1 MSAPRRLLAFV
12 FTTGLSSLAGVL
24 AAPVII
30 AGAGEYDW
38 GVQAAIQSAA
48 LLFGVVIAFG
58 WGTTGAAEVA
68 SMPSELRPQWYAD
81 SLVSRLYLLCAVYPV
96 MVAVMTLL
104 NPEHFALVAVGSAA
118 YTVSSVGA
126 SWYFVGQARPDRLLR
141 LDALPQTAGIV
152 ASIGVM
158 LLTGDLVL
166 TVATQ
171 LVFNLTAVLLSAI
184 VVLRDGPGGLR
195 FDWSVRRAVSRLADQ
210 RHAVTNSATTALY
223 SSAPLL
229 VLNIFAPTAMP
240 LYAMGEKLY
249 RFALAAFVPVLQFTQ
264 GWIPERG
271 AQELP
276 SRVSKALRWTP
287 LVSLIGAC
295 CLVALG
301 PWAASV
307 LSQGQI
313 VLDMGMALPFA
324 IVLFAVTV
332 GQILG
337 LAILVPFGKR
347 RTIALAPVIGA
358 VLGLPLLI
366 AGAVLFSALGVA
378 WALAVSELAVAGYL
392 AAVVFRELHIRR
404 RGA

>member
-1 MSAPRRLLAFV
+1 VSGPRRLLAFV
-12 FTTGLSSLAGVL
+12 LTTGLSSLAGVL

-68 SMPSELRPQWYAD
+68 SMPVEARPQWYAD
-81 SLVSRLYLLCAVYPV
+81 SLVSRIYLLCVAYPV
-96 MVAVMTLL
+96 MVTVMTLL
-104 NPEHFALVAVGSAA
+104 NPDHFALVAVGSAA
-118 YTVSSVGA
+118 YTMSAVGA

-141 LDALPQTAGIV
+141 LDALPQTIGILV
-152 ASIGVM
+152 SIGVM

-171 LVFNLTAVLLSAI
+171 LVFNVSAVVMSAA
-184 VVLRDGPGGLR
+184 VVLRDGGGPVR
-195 FDWSVRRAVSRLADQ
+195 FDWSVRAAAVRLVDQ

-229 VLNIFAPTAMP
+229 VLNIVAPTAMP
-240 LYAMGEKLY
+240 LYAMGERLY

-271 AQELP
+271 PDELS
-276 SRVSKALRWTP
+276 SRIVRALRLTP
-287 LVSLIGAC
+287 LVSLAGAV
-295 CLVALG
+295 CLFGFG

-307 LSQGQI
+307 LSNGQI
-313 VLDMGMALPFA
+313 DFGFALAAPFA
-324 IVLFAVTV
+324 IVLLAVTV
-332 GQILG
+332 SQVLG
-337 LAILVPFGKR
+337 LAVLVPLGR
-347 RTIALAPVIGA
+347 RRALAISPVIGA
-358 VLGLPLLI
+358 LLGLPLLV
-366 AGAVLFSALGVA
+366 AGAVLFSAPGVA
-378 WALAVSELAVAGYL
+378 WALAVSELAVMGYQ
-392 AAVVFRELHIRR
+392 AVVVIRELRARR
-404 RGA
+404 RGE